1 MPALTDFP
9 AGTMLPSSQAIEVLR
24 DDFER
29 GRVRF
34 ALFDFD
40 GTLSL
45 IRTGWQDVMIPMMVE
60 YLSATP
66 DAEEEAALTDCVR
79 EYVDT
84 LTGKQTIYQMIRLAE
99 EVTQRGGAALD
110 PLEYKHEYLRRLW
123 DVVAYRVEG
132 LDDGTIDPEELL
144 VPGVTGLLAE
154 LRERG
159 ITCYLASGTDHPC
172 VENEARA
179 LRVTDWFDGGIYG
192 AQDDYKQFSKAKVI
206 QQIIAE
212 HDLHGPELVG
222 FGDGYVEI
230 ENVIEIGGIAVGAA
244 TDEVNRGGLDTWK
257 RNRLAGAGAQVI
269 VPDFREHRALLKWLT
284 AEE

>member
-1 MPALTDFP
+1 MPATTDFP
-9 AGTMLPSSQAIEVLR
+9 AGTMLFNSESIEVLR
-24 DDFER
+24 DDFAR
-29 GRVRF
+29 GRLRF

-45 IRTGWQDVMIPMMVE
+45 IRTGWQDVMIPMMLE
-60 YLSATP
+60 YLTATP
-66 DAEEEAALTDCVR
+66 DAEDEAALTSVVR

-84 LTGKQTIYQMIRLAE
+84 LTGKQTVYQMIRLAE
-99 EVTQRGGAALD
+99 EVKQRGGQALD

-132 LDDGTIDPEELL
+132 LDDGSIDPEELL

-179 LRVTDWFDGGIYG
+179 LHVTDWFDGGIYG
-192 AQDDYKQFSKAKVI
+192 ALDDYRQFSKAKVI
-206 QQIIAE
+206 QGIIAE
-212 HDLHGPELVG
+212 HGLHGPELVG
-222 FGDGYVEI
+222 FGDGYVEV
-230 ENVIEIGGIAVGAA
+230 ENVVEVGGIAVGAA
-244 TDEVNRGGLDTWK
+244 TDEANRAGLDTWK

-269 VPDFREHRALLKWLT
+269 VPDFREHRRLLSWLT